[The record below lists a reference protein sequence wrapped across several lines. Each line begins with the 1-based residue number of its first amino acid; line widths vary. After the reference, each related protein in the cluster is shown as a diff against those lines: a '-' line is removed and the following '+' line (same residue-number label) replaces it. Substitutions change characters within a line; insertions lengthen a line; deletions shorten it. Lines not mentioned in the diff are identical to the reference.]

1 MRKAALHNLGC
12 KVNSYE
18 TEAMQQL
25 LEAAGYEIVD
35 FEDVADVYIVNTCSV
50 TNMADK
56 KSRQMLHRA
65 KAKNPDAVVV
75 AAGCY
80 VQAAAEKLKEDA
92 SIDLLI
98 GNNKKVDLIQLL
110 DEFFADR
117 EVTGSVIDI
126 SATHEYESLN
136 IDRQADHTRAFIKVQ
151 DGCNQFCSY
160 CIIPYTRGRVRSR
173 RPEDVEQEVLA
184 LTANGYQEIVLTGIH
199 LSSYGVDFEGE
210 NIDFLYLIKRL
221 HALDGVKRLRF
232 GSLEPRVITEEFAQ
246 ELSKLEKVCPHFHL
260 SLQSGCDETLKRMNR
275 HYTCDEYYAGCEI
288 LRKYFKNPAITT
300 DVIAGFA
307 GETEEEFAMTKE
319 FVQKVNF
326 YEMHV
331 FKYSRRAGTR
341 ADRMPNQVPE
351 PVKTK
356 RSAELLALEKE
367 MSRKY
372 RESFLGSEVEVLLE
386 EPVEILGK
394 TYMIGHTKEYV
405 KAALPFDASRP
416 EIGKNCFVKGVLCDF
431 LTEDI
436 ITLAENAKLE

>member
-25 LEAAGYEIVD
+25 LEAAGYEVVD
-35 FEDVADVYIVNTCSV
+35 FEDKADVYIVNTCSV
-50 TNMADK
+50 TNVADK

-65 KAKNPDAVVV
+65 KSKNPDAVVV

-80 VQAAAEKLKEDA
+80 VQAAAEKLKEDE
-92 SIDLLI
+92 SIDLII
-98 GNNKKVDLIQLL
+98 GNNKKAELIPLL
-110 DEFFADR
+110 EEFFEGR
-117 EVTGSVIDI
+117 EVTDSVIDI
-126 SATHEYESLN
+126 SSTHEYECLN
-136 IDRQADHTRAFIKVQ
+136 IDRQSDHTRAFIKVQ

-173 RPEDVEQEVLA
+173 RPEDVEQEVTA

-221 HALDGVKRLRF
+221 HALEGVKRLRF
-232 GSLEPRVITEEFAQ
+232 GSLEPRVITEEFAM

-275 HYTCDEYYAGCEI
+275 HYNCDEYYAGCEI

-307 GETEEEFAMTKE
+307 GETEEEFAQTKE

-351 PVKTK
+351 QIKTK
-356 RSAELLALEKE
+356 RSGELLALEKE

-372 RESFLGSEVEVLLE
+372 RESFLGTEVEVLLE

-394 TYMIGHTKEYV
+394 KYMIGHTKEYV
-405 KAALPFDASRP
+405 KAAIPFDENRP
-416 EIGKNCFVKGVLCDF
+416 EIGKNRFVRGTLSDF
-431 LTEDI
+431 LTDEI
-436 ITLAENAKLE
+436 ITLAENAKLG